1 MLEELRKSVSVFMFY
16 NLRGKK
22 SGLRRTIRL
31 VTLTL
36 AVSSFNIDTGP
47 NADPKNHKNFGTT
60 IGRIGLRC

>member
-1 MLEELRKSVSVFMFY
+1 MLEELRKTVFVFMFY

-31 VTLTL
+31 VALTL
-36 AVSSFNIDTGP
+36 AVSSWYIDIGP
-47 NADPKNHKNFGTT
+47 NADPKSKSNFNTT